1 MTAPGGRAGH
11 YLVQSSSSSCVQRAG
26 RRACC
31 FLRSAAGKG
40 RGRVSSQHS
49 RAGPSWVVDKERAAQ
64 SKLQMRVWHTS
75 TPATVSPSP
84 SPTREGLRGEDSPFA
99 RLDPTTACPVC
110 RDPSVA
116 PGETTVTVPF
126 TTPHQSDSDRET
138 LEQQVRALQERLAF
152 YEGFDRLIQD
162 NVAQS
167 RELFRLAAQEREAAA
182 TVVDRARY
190 DASRREAHLRGEL
203 ELIAC
208 DLRQLSQ
215 IVETLADRVA
225 RALSGQP
232 SQNGWQDSPLAD
244 APTEQPVSVVVHGV
258 PSAREALSLQRFIGS
273 LPQVADV
280 SAREFVGGVL
290 RLD

>member
-1 MTAPGGRAGH
+1 VPVPDA
-11 YLVQSSSSSCVQRAG
+11 
-26 RRACC
+26 
-31 FLRSAAGKG
+31 
-40 RGRVSSQHS
+40 
-49 RAGPSWVVDKERAAQ
+49 
-64 SKLQMRVWHTS
+64 
-75 TPATVSPSP
+75 TP
-84 SPTREGLRGEDSPFA
+84 R
-99 RLDPTTACPVC
+99 
-110 RDPSVA
+110 
-116 PGETTVTVPF
+116 
-126 TTPHQSDSDRET
+126 QSDSDRET
-138 LEQQVRALQERLAF
+138 LEQQLRALQERLAF

-203 ELIAC
+203 ELIAS

-225 RALSGQP
+225 RALGEP
-232 SQNGWQDSPLAD
+232 SQNGWEDSALAE

-258 PSAREALSLQRFIGS
+258 PSAREALSLQRFVAS

-290 RLD
+290 RLDARVRDQLQVAQFHTWGHAWGIEALTERPDVLELVLREPVRSPVGA